1 MSSLACS
8 EGHSAEE
15 KEHGQRMV
23 QRVQLHMH
31 EGTLGRYRKGG
42 RGSSQEPENVPRSR
56 TGQLVELSTVRT
68 TNSCSLYRGSAL
80 AGAPCPWRMWSLHG
94 LQLSCVLCRRWDHSV
109 TEKRMCV
116 SLS

>member
-1 MSSLACS
+1 
-8 EGHSAEE
+8 
-15 KEHGQRMV
+15 MV

-68 TNSCSLYRGSAL
+68 PTGSVAVATHSYTITAHTIHTDRTHVLDTPDPIVLVITQLAPISLI
-80 AGAPCPWRMWSLHG
+80 
-94 LQLSCVLCRRWDHSV
+94 
-109 TEKRMCV
+109 
-116 SLS
+116 

>member
-1 MSSLACS
+1 MAWS
-8 EGHSAEE
+8 EDKRLRYAKQHISNAPVSRQLHSAEE

-68 TNSCSLYRGSAL
+68 PSRERA
-80 AGAPCPWRMWSLHG
+80 R
-94 LQLSCVLCRRWDHSV
+94 
-109 TEKRMCV
+109 
-116 SLS
+116 

>member
-8 EGHSAEE
+8 EEHSAEE

-42 RGSSQEPENVPRSR
+42 RGSSQEAGMGPH
-56 TGQLVELSTVRT
+56 GQWEVAGEYLS
-68 TNSCSLYRGSAL
+68 
-80 AGAPCPWRMWSLHG
+80 
-94 LQLSCVLCRRWDHSV
+94 
-109 TEKRMCV
+109 
-116 SLS
+116 

>member
-8 EGHSAEE
+8 EEHSAEE

-68 TNSCSLYRGSAL
+68 PIIYTLR
-80 AGAPCPWRMWSLHG
+80 
-94 LQLSCVLCRRWDHSV
+94 VLRFAMR
-109 TEKRMCV
+109 T
-116 SLS
+116 

>member
-8 EGHSAEE
+8 EEHSAEE

-68 TNSCSLYRGSAL
+68 PNWISRHPQATSPGPGASGQ
-80 AGAPCPWRMWSLHG
+80 GAPWLPDSAYF
-94 LQLSCVLCRRWDHSV
+94 
-109 TEKRMCV
+109 
-116 SLS
+116 

>member
-8 EGHSAEE
+8 EEHSAEE

-68 TNSCSLYRGSAL
+68 PNL
-80 AGAPCPWRMWSLHG
+80 ANEDGLSVRTYTENFFLH
-94 LQLSCVLCRRWDHSV
+94 
-109 TEKRMCV
+109 T
-116 SLS
+116 

>member
-1 MSSLACS
+1 MQRS
-8 EGHSAEE
+8 EHSAEE

-68 TNSCSLYRGSAL
+68 PILSCTGLTWPL
-80 AGAPCPWRMWSLHG
+80 AGNVSNFLTVICSR
-94 LQLSCVLCRRWDHSV
+94 QVLGNKTVLVYYLTMRNESHTQYGAGSP
-109 TEKRMCV
+109 
-116 SLS
+116 

>member
-1 MSSLACS
+1 MAVVLVGGMVLAGS
-8 EGHSAEE
+8 QAAHGLLRVSVGKYDGRKHSAEE

-42 RGSSQEPENVPRSR
+42 RGSSQETENVPRSR

-68 TNSCSLYRGSAL
+68 PT
-80 AGAPCPWRMWSLHG
+80 
-94 LQLSCVLCRRWDHSV
+94 
-109 TEKRMCV
+109 
-116 SLS
+116 

>member
-8 EGHSAEE
+8 EEHSAEE

-68 TNSCSLYRGSAL
+68 PTPSVYTMVNMC
-80 AGAPCPWRMWSLHG
+80 MT
-94 LQLSCVLCRRWDHSV
+94 HSPPNR
-109 TEKRMCV
+109 K
-116 SLS
+116 

>member
-8 EGHSAEE
+8 EEHSAEE

-56 TGQLVELSTVRT
+56 TGQLVGSGELYSTVRT
-68 TNSCSLYRGSAL
+68 PNKI
-80 AGAPCPWRMWSLHG
+80 H
-94 LQLSCVLCRRWDHSV
+94 
-109 TEKRMCV
+109 
-116 SLS
+116 